1 MNSKEILRMEH
12 IHKSFPGVKALQ
24 DVSFDLQEGEVH
36 ALVGENGAGKSTLM
50 KILGGVYIPEEG
62 QIVIDNEAIRLKNP
76 SEAILHGISVIYQEF
91 NLIPTLSVAENIFL
105 GKEYIKSHSTTLD
118 RKMMNKDAAA
128 VMTKLGLPHFDCAR
142 LVRNLSVAQQQMV
155 EIAKAVFNNARILVM
170 DEPSAV
176 LSQTETDL
184 LFTLIRDLK
193 KKGIT
198 IIYISHRLTE
208 ILELS
213 DRITVLRDG
222 QFVITYNNHEG
233 NITEDDLINK
243 MVGRDISD
251 IYPDRSDVKIGE
263 TIFEV
268 THISHKGL
276 FHDISFSLH
285 KGEILGFSGLV
296 GAGRTEVMK
305 ALFGY
310 YPIDEG
316 EISINGQSV
325 KIRSIHDAIDQGIA
339 LVPEDRKREGLIL
352 RLTAAQNM
360 ILAGI
365 GSVQQFGVLL
375 KKSVKHL
382 VDQYIRKLDIR
393 PAIPNRTVDNFS
405 GGNQQ
410 KVVIA
415 KWLATHPRIIIL
427 DEPTRGVDV
436 GAKVEI
442 YKLIDELARSGL
454 GVIFV
459 SSEQLE
465 ILGMCDRILVLHNGE
480 ISGEFT
486 KDSATEELLLAAAA
500 GLNKRFA

>member
-1 MNSKEILRMEH
+1 
-12 IHKSFPGVKALQ
+12 
-24 DVSFDLQEGEVH
+24 
-36 ALVGENGAGKSTLM
+36 
-50 KILGGVYIPEEG
+50 
-62 QIVIDNEAIRLKNP
+62 
-76 SEAILHGISVIYQEF
+76 
-91 NLIPTLSVAENIFL
+91 
-105 GKEYIKSHSTTLD
+105 
-118 RKMMNKDAAA
+118 
-128 VMTKLGLPHFDCAR
+128 
-142 LVRNLSVAQQQMV
+142 
-155 EIAKAVFNNARILVM
+155 M

-176 LSQTETDL
+176 LSQTETEL

-222 QFVITYNNHEG
+222 LFVITYNNHESQ
-233 NITEDDLINK
+233 ITEDDLINK

-251 IYPDRSDVKIGE
+251 IYPDRSDVEIGD

-268 THISHKGL
+268 KHISRKGL

-316 EISINGQSV
+316 ELSINGQTI
-325 KIRSIHDAIDQGIA
+325 KIRSIPDAINQGIA
-339 LVPEDRKREGLIL
+339 LVPEDRKHEGLIL

-365 GSVQQFGVLL
+365 GSVQQFGILL

-465 ILGMCDRILVLHNGE
+465 ILGMCDRIFVLHNGE

-486 KDSATEELLLAAAA
+486 KNSATEELLLAAAA